1 MVWYLVV
8 YKIKK
13 MKKVL
18 VVGGSGGLGNQVVK
32 LMSSEHE
39 LTSVSSKDLD
49 IRNIKECENFFMDK
63 NFDVIIN
70 FAGLNY
76 DTFIHK
82 INSDNINNIQ
92 NILDVN
98 INGTI
103 NLVSTVLKNMR
114 ESKYGRVI
122 LISSVLSEK
131 NVVGTGVY
139 SSCKSFI
146 DKFVKNV
153 SLENIK
159 HGVTANT
166 IQLGYFDGGMTYRI
180 PEKNIDSIKKT
191 IGLQRFGRID
201 ELVKSINFLI
211 DNEYVTGINL
221 KIDGNL

>member
-1 MVWYLVV
+1 
-8 YKIKK
+8 
-13 MKKVL
+13 MKKIL
-18 VVGGSGGLGNQVVK
+18 VVGGSGGLGSQVVK
-32 LMSSEHE
+32 LMSSEYE

-49 IRNIKECENFFMDK
+49 IRNIEECENFFIDK

-70 FAGLNY
+70 FAGFNY

-82 INSDNINNIQ
+82 INSDNINKVQ
-92 NILDVN
+92 NILEVN

-103 NLVSTVLKNMR
+103 NLVSVALKNMR
-114 ESKYGRVI
+114 DNKYGRII

-166 IQLGYFDGGMTYRI
+166 IQLGYFDGG
-180 PEKNIDSIKKT
+180 
-191 IGLQRFGRID
+191 
-201 ELVKSINFLI
+201 IN
-211 DNEYVTGINL
+211 T
-221 KIDGNL
+221 

>member
-1 MVWYLVV
+1 
-8 YKIKK
+8 

-18 VVGGSGGLGNQVVK
+18 VVGGSGGLGTQVVD
-32 LMSSEHE
+32 LMSSRYDV
-39 LTSVSSKDLD
+39 TSVGSKDLNIRD
-49 IRNIKECENFFMDK
+49 INECENFFMDK
-63 NFDVIIN
+63 NFDVILN

-82 INSDNINNIQ
+82 INSDNIKNVE
-92 NILDVN
+92 NILEVN

-103 NLVSTVLKNMR
+103 NLISSALKNMR
-114 ESKYGRVI
+114 ENKYGRII

-146 DKFVKNV
+146 DRFVKNV

-166 IQLGYFDGGMTYRI
+166 IQLGYFDGGMTYKI
-180 PEKNIDSIKKT
+180 PQEHIESIKKT
-191 IGLQRFGRID
+191 IGLQRFGKIE
-201 ELVKSINFLI
+201 ELVKTIDYLI
-211 DNEYVTGINL
+211 DTEYVTGINL
-221 KIDGNL
+221 KMDGNL